1 MVSAAKYGEIQSNFV
16 LSVPGENLDD
26 DNPVFLVERII
37 QGFLSE
43 NSFLLPDEETKQ
55 GRPKTY
61 QTDELL
67 SFIVWGV
74 LNGIN
79 SCRGLENWLKHNDE
93 TCNYILNNKKPSK
106 STIARF
112 YNCNTF
118 LIEELFRYTIKLG
131 VEYDLIGLDHVA
143 IDGTILKANASNFR
157 VITIDE
163 LEYLEYLTVELENDE
178 YLLFEIEKY
187 FLDDVLDESNCN
199 IIQEIKNKLKKEGLK
214 LLTKSL
220 MSKQEK
226 QDVLDFITYLKANYN
241 GKNTISLTDPES
253 RWMKDKKGNMGLN
266 YNYQVAVD
274 DKYDF
279 IVAQKLVNDPTD
291 HHQFIPMADEVKMN
305 LNNHPRFYTADNGY
319 LTDNA
324 VEYCYTN
331 DITVIIPDRT
341 ESRKIKHQKPK
352 DRFKKHNFQYNWK
365 EDVYIC
371 PENQILRYTNNR
383 RIKQKPY
390 QVYSTTECKNCKYGK
405 ECYKGIK
412 REIFRTANPLKNKMS
427 ENYNSD
433 LGKQTYQKRFHTG
446 ETYFAILKES
456 RKFPGIKR
464 KTTKKAQT
472 ELTLQT
478 IAHNIKIIH
487 KNQKTN

>member
-1 MVSAAKYGEIQSNFV
+1 MVNAAKYREIQSNFV
-16 LSVPGENLDD
+16 LNVPGENLDD
-26 DNPVFLVERII
+26 DNLVFLVERII
-37 QGFLSE
+37 QSFLSE
-43 NSFLLPDEETKQ
+43 NSFLLSDEETKQ

-61 QTDELL
+61 QTGELL

-93 TCNYILNNKKPSK
+93 CCNYILNNKKPSK

-112 YNCNTF
+112 YNSNMF
-118 LIEELFRYTIKLG
+118 LIEELFRYTINLG
-131 VEYDLIGLDHVA
+131 IKYDLIGFEHVA

-157 VITIDE
+157 VIKIDE
-163 LEYLEYLTVELENDE
+163 LEYLEYLIDELENNNE
-178 YLLFEIEKY
+178 LLFELKKY
-187 FLDDVLDESNCN
+187 FLNDVLDENNYN
-199 IIQEIKNKLKKEGLK
+199 IIKEIKNKLKREALK
-214 LLTKSL
+214 LLTKIL
-220 MSKQEK
+220 VNKQEK
-226 QDVLDFITYLKANYN
+226 QDVLDFITYLKVNYN

-266 YNYQVAVD
+266 YNYQVAID

-305 LNNHPRFYTADNGY
+305 LNRHPTLYTADNAY
-319 LTDNA
+319 LTDNTL
-324 VEYCYTN
+324 EYCYKN
-331 DITVIIPDRT
+331 NITAIMPDRT
-341 ESRKIKHQKPK
+341 ENIKTKHPK
-352 DRFKKHNFQYNWK
+352 SENRYRKHNFQYNWYT
-365 EDVYIC
+365 DAYIC
-371 PENQILRYTNNR
+371 PENQILEYQNNR
-383 RIKQKPY
+383 RINNKPY
-390 QVYSTTECKNCKYGK
+390 RVYSTKQCKNCIYSQ

-412 REIFRTANPLKNKMS
+412 REIFRTANPLKIKMS

-433 LGKQTYQKRFHTG
+433 LGKQTYKKRFHTG
-446 ETYFAILKES
+446 ETYFAILKKS
-456 RKFPGIKR
+456 RKFPGIQR

-478 IAHNIKIIH
+478 IAHNIKII
-487 KNQKTN
+487 QKHLKPQ